1 MQETILGEHLEASRW
16 SPHGSGTVAR
26 ALVERLMK
34 DCITLQDAKR
44 QMVMGKLSSGRG
56 RVLSSSRI
64 QAQRWRL
71 QPLIK
76 KSWTLDPYG
85 GRTVHTGITVLRNAL
100 LAAPSRRED
109 PLNIETRSGET
120 RKLSKHHSGAK
131 DYYSKGSLMS
141 KKYRDKLVVCYNCG
155 MPGHKRHRLPI
166 ESEQSCHLE

>member
-1 MQETILGEHLEASRW
+1 MESTWFWNSCTRPGGAFD
-16 SPHGSGTVAR
+16 
-26 ALVERLMK
+26 ERLHHASGCQAT
-34 DCITLQDAKR
+34 DGN
-44 QMVMGKLSSGRG
+44 GKT
-56 RVLSSSRI
+56 VLRTWPSMSSSRI

-85 GRTVHTGITVLRNAL
+85 GRTIHTGITVFRNAL

-131 DYYSKGSLMS
+131 DYYSKCSLMS

-155 MPGHKRHRLPI
+155 MPGHKHHRLPI